1 MHSISRAQRW
11 NPVVITPTQCMA
23 EGFLWVGQHRGRKIH
38 QIDPTSGAIIRTLES
53 NRFVTGITWVD
64 GELWHNTWEG
74 DASDV
79 RRVNFFAAAAQAER
93 SEPYGV
99 RKKLDPDSHRFVP
112 LERSLE
118 FGACDDH
125 DYIT

>member
-64 GELWHNTWEG
+64 GELWHSTWEG

-93 SEPYGV
+93 FEPYGV
-99 RKKLDPDSHRFVP
+99 R
-112 LERSLE
+112 
-118 FGACDDH
+118 
-125 DYIT
+125 